1 MGKVVLW
8 GSANDGRLVAYETR
22 IKLAA
27 LQSVRG
33 ISKRLIS
40 EH

>member
-27 LQSVRG
+27 LVRS